1 MPIYF
6 SFWNCFFYNL
16 ISNISA
22 DNVTIAFLTSYEDF
36 AIEGYNV
43 KAERYILKQQPDHMY
58 QEQLRG
64 LFNEYS
70 QNHKKFNYGNNNS
83 AFSVRLSDIIFFE
96 VSSYLVLQ

>member
-1 MPIYF
+1 
-6 SFWNCFFYNL
+6 
-16 ISNISA
+16 
-22 DNVTIAFLTSYEDF
+22 
-36 AIEGYNV
+36 
-43 KAERYILKQQPDHMY
+43 MY

-96 VSSYLVLQ
+96 VYNRKIVVHTMERDFEFYGKLSELNENYKSDGFIKIGKSHLINVGYIKFIEKK